1 MSNFIRNIVDI
12 EQFINADN
20 NVVVFAL
27 DTNYRYLFFN
37 ERHKQIM
44 MDIWGHD
51 IELGVSILDYIVS
64 SKDRTKA
71 KSNFDKALSGIS
83 FNLLEDY
90 GNTEYERHYYKD
102 SYFPLR
108 DNRNE
113 ITGTGVIVE
122 ELMVED
128 VENKDLDKVIRQ
140 LEKQIKLRSEDL
152 EITNQNLITENS
164 RRLQSEQELRIIK
177 KDLEEALEKEMELN
191 KLKTKFISMVSHEF
205 RTPLTVIQATLYLLE
220 KSYERQDDDKFAH
233 NLIKIDKSIDNM
245 VNLMENILN
254 LGKLEQGE
262 IKVSNSEL
270 NLVDEI
276 KELIESNIKY
286 KNLVTLKF
294 KTNSLNIKSDK
305 LLLNQIMNNL
315 LSNSIKYSS
324 NNPEIILT
332 ASIVGNTCY
341 LIVKDNGI
349 GISKENLITITEP
362 FKREDKTS
370 SLIKGTG
377 LGLSII
383 EHNLKLLGGEMQIES
398 EENQGTKITI
408 KLPV

>member
-27 DTNYRYLFFN
+27 DTDYRYLVFN

-44 MDIWGHD
+44 NNIWGKD
-51 IELGVSILDYIVS
+51 ILLETSLLNYIGNEN
-64 SKDRTKA
+64 DRNKA
-71 KSNFDKALSGIS
+71 KYNFDKALAGKS
-83 FNLLEDY
+83 FSLLEEY
-90 GNTEYERHYYKD
+90 GNEDFERHYYKD

-108 DNRNE
+108 NKDNK
-113 ITGTGVIVE
+113 ITGIGVIVE
-122 ELMVED
+122 ELDIDNIETG
-128 VENKDLDKVIRQ
+128 ELDNLIKQ
-140 LEKQIKLRSEDL
+140 LEDQVKQRSEDL
-152 EITNQNLITENS
+152 EATNQNLVTENKK
-164 RRLQSEQELRIIK
+164 RLNSEQELRVIK
-177 KDLEEALEKEMELN
+177 KELEEALEKEMELN

-220 KSYERQDDDKFAH
+220 KSYERQDDDKFAQ
-233 NLIKIDKSIDNM
+233 NLVKIDKSIDNM

-270 NLVDEI
+270 DLVDEI
-276 KELIESNIKY
+276 KELIESNNKY
-286 KNLVTLKF
+286 KKLVTLNF
-294 KTNSLNIKSDK
+294 KIDSLKIKSDK

-324 NNPEIILT
+324 NNPEIVLSAFIEGKVCFIL
-332 ASIVGNTCY
+332 VE
-341 LIVKDNGI
+341 DNGI
-349 GISKENLITITEP
+349 GISKESLSTITEP

-377 LGLSII
+377 LGLSIV
-383 EHNLKLLGGEMQIES
+383 EHNLKLLNGEMRIES
-398 EENQGTKITI
+398 EENKGTKITI
-408 KLPV
+408 KIPV

>member
-27 DTNYRYLFFN
+27 DTDYRYLVFN

-44 MDIWGHD
+44 MDIWGYD
-51 IELGVSILDYIVS
+51 IELGISMLDYIVS
-64 SKDRTKA
+64 DKDRTKA
-71 KSNFDKALSGIS
+71 KRNFDKALSGIS
-83 FNLLEDY
+83 FNLLEEY
-90 GNTEYERHYYKD
+90 GNEKFERHYYKD
-102 SYFPLR
+102 SYFAL
-108 DNRNE
+108 RNE
-113 ITGTGVIVE
+113 NNKITGIGVIVE
-122 ELMVED
+122 ELNI
-128 VENKDLDKVIRQ
+128 ENIETGELDHLIKQ
-140 LEKQIKLRSEDL
+140 LEDQVKQRSEDL
-152 EITNQNLITENS
+152 ESTNQNLVSENKK
-164 RRLQSEQELRIIK
+164 RLNSEHELRVIK
-177 KDLEEALEKEMELN
+177 KELEDALEKEMELN

-205 RTPLTVIQATLYLLE
+205 RTPLTVIQATLFLLE
-220 KSYERQDDDKFAH
+220 KSYERQDDDKFAQ
-233 NLIKIDKSIDNM
+233 NLVKIDKSIDNM

-270 NLVDEI
+270 DLVDEI
-276 KELIESNIKY
+276 NELVESNNKF
-286 KNLVTLKF
+286 KLLVTLNF
-294 KTNSLNIKSDK
+294 TSDSLIIKSDK

-324 NNPEIILT
+324 NKPEIIFS
-332 ASIVGNTCY
+332 AFKEGKVCFIIVE
-341 LIVKDNGI
+341 DNGI
-349 GISKENLITITEP
+349 GISKENLSTITEP

-377 LGLSII
+377 LGLSIV

-398 EENQGTKITI
+398 EENKGTKITI
-408 KLPV
+408 KIPV